1 MGSDIIEVTE
11 FSEGKSLFQSNG
23 ISEVKITKD
32 GEVKCL
38 RIPIT
43 STGIADI
50 IDTFHEQSPK
60 PPMVKEL
67 VLPGSDMYKELKMT
81 RKNYIKI
88 PDYGDANYI
97 KAKEE
102 HDSDLAMAILLKG
115 IAVPIKDKDGKAV
128 TDRTKKIK
136 ILKDMEMSGDQ
147 FAQIVGDIR
156 SLTNWDSEEKESFFV

>member
-1 MGSDIIEVTE
+1 MASNIIEVTE
-11 FSEGKSLFQSNG
+11 FLDGKSLFQSNG
-23 ISEVKITKD
+23 ISEVKITKN

-50 IDTFHEQSPK
+50 IDTFNDQSPQ
-60 PPMVKEL
+60 PPLVKEL

-88 PDYGDANYI
+88 PDYGDANYL

-115 IAVPIKDKDGKAV
+115 IAVPIKDKNKKVIEDKNE
-128 TDRTKKIK
+128 KIK
-136 ILKDMEMSGDQ
+136 VLKAMEMSGDQ

-156 SLTNWDSEEKESFFV
+156 SLTNWDVEEKESFFE